1 MSFQPSALSY
11 ADAIPTALQP
21 VEWFGPLR
29 AENKQP
35 STPDGTKLTRNSAPY
50 NAVAAQ
56 IAANYGPFPAGIL
69 YREVFGVKVGTP
81 LPNKV
86 GQLVLGSSQDGYV
99 YRQYKT
105 GEIAIQ
111 VSPKTKTDRTTG
123 GGTTGGG
130 TTGGDSTGGGT
141 GGGTTKEPEL
151 PELPSTEGTDWKRIA
166 LLYGLPTAVIGISF
180 GVYWFYGRKK

>member
-1 MSFQPSALSY
+1 MPFQPSALSY
-11 ADAIPTALQP
+11 GDATPEDLRR

-35 STPDGTKLTRNSAPY
+35 ATPDGTKLTKGSAPY

-56 IAANYGPFPAGIL
+56 IAANYGPFPAGIT
-69 YREVFGVKVGTP
+69 YREVFGVKAGTP

-86 GQLVLGSSQDGYV
+86 GQIVPGSAQDGYV

-105 GEIAIQ
+105 GEITSQI
-111 VSPKTKTDRTTG
+111 SPKTGQSTGG

-130 TTGGDSTGGGT
+130 STGGGTT

-151 PELPSTEGTDWKRIA
+151 PSQEPTQGTDWKHIA
-166 LLYGLPTAVIGISF
+166 LVYGLPTAVIAASF
-180 GVYWFYGRKK
+180 GVWWFYGRKK